1 MKQLPIELPQLNK
14 LVKLSPDLYWGR
26 LPLPFRLNHI
36 NLFIIDTKDGW
47 VIVDAGIYGEE
58 TKKYWKSL
66 LSGLLSTKPID
77 KIIITHHHVDH
88 IGFAAELANMTGAKC
103 LSLIHI

>member
-1 MKQLPIELPQLNK
+1 MKQLPLELPQLNE

-36 NLFIIDTKDGW
+36 NLYIIDTNDGW

-66 LSGLLSTKPID
+66 LSGLLSKKPID
-77 KIIITHHHVDH
+77 KIIITHH
-88 IGFAAELANMTGAKC
+88 M
-103 LSLIHI
+103 LIT